1 MNVYEKGRALAERL
15 IKKFDGKPS
24 TIYTPEEADGV
35 NGVGM
40 PTTGKPRYDIEGLAT
55 AALDYKKEEIDG
67 ALIKATDCYIFFHST
82 ELPKIGMYHDV
93 NGVTYRV
100 QDLKII
106 QSRDGVVSLCQVQ
119 LRTS

>member
-1 MNVYEKGRALAERL
+1 MNVYEKGRTLAERL

-24 TIYTPEEADGV
+24 TIYTPEEAGGV

-40 PTTGKPRYDIEGLAT
+40 PTDGKPRYDIEGLAT
-55 AALDYKKEEIDG
+55 ATLDYKKEEIDG
-67 ALIKATDCYIFFHST
+67 TLIKSTDCYIFFHSD
-82 ELPKIGMYHDV
+82 ELPRIGMYHDV

-106 QSRDGVVSLCQVQ
+106 QSREGVVALCQVQ
-119 LRTS
+119 LRAS